1 MAQAP
6 ARASAPK
13 PPGFAKEMVVGH
25 LLSFNR
31 RVSLRS
37 TSGDNAIKWGTP
49 AARWVLLATVLGSG
63 MAFLDATVV
72 NVALPTIGADLNV
85 SVSGLQWILNGYT
98 LTLAS
103 LILIGGSLGDR
114 FGRRRLF
121 VIGVLWFAVAS
132 LLCGLAPDAWTL
144 VAARALQGVG
154 GALLTPGS
162 LAILQASMAA
172 GDRARAV
179 GAWSGLSGIAA
190 AIGPFIG
197 GWLIGHAS
205 WRLIF
210 LINVPLAIAVVVVSV
225 RHMPETRD
233 LESARSIDVAGALLT
248 VAGLAGVTWALIEG
262 GERGMT
268 TVALVNGAVG
278 VLALAAFVMVERRRD
293 HPMLPLDL
301 FRSAQFT
308 GANLVTFVV
317 YASLS
322 VTFFLLVVH
331 LQQVLQ
337 YSPLAAGL
345 ATLPVTGIMLAL
357 SSRAGE
363 LADRS
368 GPRLPMTVG
377 PLLIAAAFLL
387 LSRIDR
393 ETSYVSGVLPGVA
406 VFGLGLSLT
415 VAPLTATVLAAAPAR
430 HAGVAS
436 GVNNA
441 ISRGAG
447 LIAIAIVPGLS
458 GLTGDAYR
466 NPQVFTAGF
475 RSAMLI
481 SAGLAAVGG
490 ALAWSLIRNAVAG
503 RANSCPS
510 AELDRRHYCAVD
522 GTPLASE
529 RDAAAASHSAA

>member
-1 MAQAP
+1 M
-6 ARASAPK
+6 
-13 PPGFAKEMVVGH
+13 G
-25 LLSFNR
+25 

-37 TSGDNAIKWGTP
+37 TPGDDGIRWGTP

-63 MAFLDATVV
+63 IAFLDATVV
-72 NVALPTIGADLNV
+72 NVAMPAIGADLNV
-85 SVSGLQWILNGYT
+85 SVAGLQWILNGYT

-114 FGRRRLF
+114 FGRRRVFL
-121 VIGVLWFAVAS
+121 IGVLWFAVAS
-132 LLCGLAPDAWTL
+132 LLCGLAPDASTL

-162 LAILQASMAA
+162 LAILQASMAPR
-172 GDRARAV
+172 DRARAV
-179 GAWSGLSGIAA
+179 GAWSGLSGMAA
-190 AIGPFIG
+190 AVGPFIG
-197 GWLIGHAS
+197 GWLIADVS

-233 LESARSIDVAGALLT
+233 RESARDIDVAGALLT

-262 GERGMT
+262 GERGAT
-268 TVALVNGAVG
+268 TAALVNGAVG
-278 VLALAAFVMVERRRD
+278 VIALAAFVVVERKRD
-293 HPMLPLDL
+293 HPMMPLDL
-301 FRSAQFT
+301 FRSRQFT

-322 VTFFLLVVH
+322 ITFFLLVLH

-337 YSPLAAGL
+337 YSPLEAGM

-357 SSRAGE
+357 SSRAGQ
-363 LADRS
+363 LADRI

-377 PLLIAAAFLL
+377 PLLVAAAFLL
-387 LSRIDR
+387 LSRVDR
-393 ETSYVSGVLPGVA
+393 DASYATGVLPGVV
-406 VFGLGLSLT
+406 VFGLGLALT

-458 GLTGDAYR
+458 GLTGDAYQ
-466 NPQVFTAGF
+466 NPQIFAAGF
-475 RSAMLI
+475 RIAMLI

-490 ALAWSLIRNAVAG
+490 ALAWSLIRNVVAG
-503 RANSCPS
+503 RARSCPA

-522 GTPLASE
+522 GSPLASE
-529 RDAAAASHSAA
+529 GDAATASHSAA